1 MLLSV
6 RLRRDQR
13 LNFGMLIQHVFAPMS
28 ALFKPKALFH
38 LSFRKLSSGLL
49 LLNSLSLDAPLVAV
63 SWQNLASRV
72 LGVSLLWNEVLLLFL
87 ATWLAYA
94 GDRLL
99 DSFPQVERKS
109 ELPRHLFALK
119 YRRRLAFVW
128 GSLFLLSSIL
138 ALLTIDI
145 SRLILASALVL
156 GVVIYF
162 AICFLF
168 PRLAR
173 IIIPR
178 ELVVSGVFVATTLF
192 FPLSHIQGVALLALS
207 TYLAVILWSL
217 AFLNCLGISCWE
229 QKEDSRTG
237 EITLATAFPALC
249 SFYPLLNGLFA
260 VWFLILMLGSE
271 FSALPFFLFAG
282 SLACIALLSLIHF
295 AKIST
300 RLKPVLADLCL
311 LAPWIFCFLSMLRS
325 ILLTGS
331 N

>member
-1 MLLSV
+1 M
-6 RLRRDQR
+6 
-13 LNFGMLIQHVFAPMS
+13 
-28 ALFKPKALFH
+28 
-38 LSFRKLSSGLL
+38 
-49 LLNSLSLDAPLVAV
+49 NSLSLDAPLVAI

-128 GSLFLLSSIL
+128 GGLFLLSSIL
-138 ALLTIDI
+138 ALLTIDL

-156 GVVIYF
+156 SVVIYF

-192 FPLSHIQGVALLALS
+192 FPLSHIPGVALLALS

-229 QKEDSRTG
+229 QEEDSRTG
-237 EITLATAFPALC
+237 EITLATAFPVLC

-260 VWFLILMLGSE
+260 GWLLILMLGSE

-282 SLACIALLSLIHF
+282 ALACIALLSLIHF
-295 AKIST
+295 ARIST